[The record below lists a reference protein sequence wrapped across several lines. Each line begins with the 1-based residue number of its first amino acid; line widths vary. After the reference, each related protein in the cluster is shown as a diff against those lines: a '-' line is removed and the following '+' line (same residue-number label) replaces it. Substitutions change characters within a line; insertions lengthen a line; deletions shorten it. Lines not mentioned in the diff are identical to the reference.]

1 MGKASIRRRG
11 KILGEGENDGDF
23 FKLLTTHDS
32 LLTEFLGL
40 TFIPMVIVIE
50 KQNEFSFC

>member
-23 FKLLTTHDS
+23 FKLLTTHGISRIDIY
-32 LLTEFLGL
+32 TNGY
-40 TFIPMVIVIE
+40 
-50 KQNEFSFC
+50 CY